1 MYPIKFLI
9 HYLIHQVYLAIM
21 SKDTW
26 LNTRKKLEACLADIS
41 TWKSLNMLMLNQE
54 NTDLSTFR
62 PKYQLDIKGE
72 NPTSSRWGKF
82 VRSSLWKT
90 WEYTLTIDWQ
100 VNAVYLNIGHITQYT
115 TRDACNILAHA
126 LITSQLDYGNPLLYG
141 GLLRTLMTLSQR
153 VQNSAARPVPYNT
166 SLFFRSYKGHIW

>member
-1 MYPIKFLI
+1 MAKHQEETRSLFGWYQHLEEFKYAYAEPRK
-9 HYLIHQVYLAIM
+9 HRSQYLQT
-21 SKDTW
+21 K
-26 LNTRKKLEACLADIS
+26 IS
-41 TWKSLNMLMLNQE
+41 ARYK
-54 NTDLSTFR
+54 R
-62 PKYQLDIKGE
+62 G

-141 GLLRTLMTLSQR
+141 GLLKTLMTLSQR